1 MTGMDKKITRGK
13 TFYLIE
19 TMLWHGQA
27 GFPYLELHVERLER
41 SARFFDFSFS
51 RATVSGMLRDLSAR
65 LFARAEQAEKKFK
78 VRCILEPSGRFEITD
93 VERLERLNTP
103 VTVDVSGQRVDPG
116 DIFLYHKTSNREFFN
131 RERRRLEKE
140 GLFDTLFL
148 NNRGEITQG
157 TITNLFVDSGEG
169 QLLTPALRCGL
180 LPGVLRQKM
189 LKEGRAREE
198 ILGLDDISGA
208 KALFVGNSVRG
219 LLRARLRVL

>member
-1 MTGMDKKITRGK
+1 
-13 TFYLIE
+13 
-19 TMLWHGQA
+19 
-27 GFPYLELHVERLER
+27 
-41 SARFFDFSFS
+41 
-51 RATVSGMLRDLSAR
+51 
-65 LFARAEQAEKKFK
+65 
-78 VRCILEPSGRFEITD
+78 
-93 VERLERLNTP
+93 
-103 VTVDVSGQRVDPG
+103 
-116 DIFLYHKTSNREFFN
+116 
-131 RERRRLEKE
+131 
-140 GLFDTLFL
+140 L

-198 ILGLDDISGA
+198 ILGLDDILGA